1 MIISVT
7 GRIGHGKDTVGS
19 IIQYLTSECSKKKGK
34 HYRTYEEFLKHKD
47 GNNDFQNWYYS
58 DWEIKKWAGK
68 LKVVASLLTG
78 IPIEKFEDQEFKEK
92 TLLGPEWGTVKPNPL
107 NAIAPFADIEFNN
120 LMSVRDLLQKLG
132 TEAVRNGLHPNAWVN
147 ALMSDYHGADLGEW
161 KGEKVYGE
169 SLPNWIITDTRF
181 PNEYE
186 EMIKKDAL
194 TIKVVKPCSLCS
206 GVNHHKMSCPKM
218 KSAVLHEH
226 ESENS
231 LDGFH
236 FDYEITNDG
245 SIEDLI
251 KKVKKVLKREKLI

>member
-19 IIQYLTSECSKKKGK
+19 IIQYLTSDCSKKKSK
-34 HYRTYEEFLKHKD
+34 HYRTYQEFLKLS
-47 GNNDFQNWYYS
+47 WYYS

-78 IPIEKFEDQEFKEK
+78 IPIEKFENQEFKEK

-107 NAIAPFADIEFNN
+107 NAIPPFADIAFNN
-120 LMSVRDLLQKLG
+120 LMSVRELLQKLG

-147 ALMSDYHGADLGEW
+147 ALMCDYTKDAL
-161 KGEKVYGE
+161 
-169 SLPNWIITDTRF
+169 WIITDTRF

-186 EMIKKDAL
+186 EMIKRDAL

-206 GVNHHKMSCPKM
+206 GVNYHKISCPKM